1 MGGVATN
8 LQAATNLPGLF
19 AVGEVACTG
28 LHGANR
34 LASNSLM
41 ECLVFAHQ
49 LKSIELGPQ
58 KQQVKR
64 SKPSSCELDLSSGG
78 SSTGLM
84 ARIEQLRQLCWQTA
98 GVDRI
103 VKGLHEA
110 LQQVQEDENWLEQ
123 QPLLQL
129 VKDLDHAE
137 TLELGDSSRR
147 NLNLLLDLHHR
158 LQTSR
163 LMLEAGLFRRESRG
177 GHFRIDAPVALPQW
191 QCHSRQCVQH
201 GIRTRA
207 VRR

>member
-1 MGGVATN
+1 
-8 LQAATNLPGLF
+8 
-19 AVGEVACTG
+19 
-28 LHGANR
+28 
-34 LASNSLM
+34 M

-49 LKSIELGPQ
+49 LKSIELRPQ
-58 KQQVKR
+58 QQVKR
-64 SKPSSCELDLSSGG
+64 SKPSSCDLDLSSGE
-78 SSTGLM
+78 SSSGLM

-158 LQTSR
+158 LLTSR

-177 GHFRIDAPVALPQW
+177 GHFRIDAPVPLPQW
-191 QCHSRQCVQH
+191 QCHSRHCVQN

>member
-1 MGGVATN
+1 M
-8 LQAATNLPGLF
+8 
-19 AVGEVACTG
+19 
-28 LHGANR
+28 
-34 LASNSLM
+34 
-41 ECLVFAHQ
+41 
-49 LKSIELGPQ
+49 
-58 KQQVKR
+58 
-64 SKPSSCELDLSSGG
+64 
-78 SSTGLM
+78 
-84 ARIEQLRQLCWQTA
+84 
-98 GVDRI
+98 
-103 VKGLHEA
+103 KGLHEA

-201 GIRTRA
+201 GSEPGQYGANSELAISLVTTEIGEGIERFHPRINLSIDFPTREPSKPLLRQRSA
-207 VRR
+207 WLFWPSAAHSTTCNC

>member
-1 MGGVATN
+1 
-8 LQAATNLPGLF
+8 
-19 AVGEVACTG
+19 
-28 LHGANR
+28 
-34 LASNSLM
+34 M

-49 LKSIELGPQ
+49 QKTIELGPQ
-58 KQQVKR
+58 QQHVKR
-64 SKPSSCELDLSSGG
+64 SKPSSCDLDLSSGG
-78 SSTGLM
+78 SSSGESSTGLM